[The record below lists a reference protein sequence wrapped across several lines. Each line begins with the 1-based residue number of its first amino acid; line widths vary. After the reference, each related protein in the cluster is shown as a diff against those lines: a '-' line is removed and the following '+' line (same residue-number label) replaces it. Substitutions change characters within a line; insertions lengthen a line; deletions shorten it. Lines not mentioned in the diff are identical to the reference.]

1 MRLTQ
6 MKLRQIVKEEL
17 DRFPLLREMGEDEE
31 DWEEEEGERDP
42 LLDYYDELVEINND
56 LTSAEDLEAAL
67 QEFDVVLSNA
77 KDHVMDTT
85 RHDPDAREKRE
96 KHLRGVGRGW
106 YDDLLVKID
115 NAKSALERRGE
126 LDPRTISTI
135 QWELKA
141 GLDMMLRIIEP
152 S

>member
-42 LLDYYDELVEINND
+42 LLGYYDELVEINND

-85 RHDPDAREKRE
+85 RHDPDARTR
-96 KHLRGVGRGW
+96 HLRGW
-106 YDDLLVKID
+106 YDDLVIKTFK
-115 NAKSALERRGE
+115 AKSALERRAE
-126 LDPRTISTI
+126 LDPRTI
-135 QWELKA
+135 QRELSA
-141 GLDMMLRIIEP
+141 GLDKMLGIIEP